1 MSGKSF
7 QLLQRLVHLGA
18 KHCPETL
25 RVFRKHYGPAR
36 LEHDGSITCDDP
48 SWLHVGPLDVQHG
61 IAGTLWQW
69 VHPSHRPRGRVAQ
82 SILPNL
88 ILRCCAGLARWAFAE
103 VEPTTS
109 MLVALQPPGKKTH
122 PALLCRLQQKQK
134 KRKTLEEWRE
144 DGLKVKTVVGC
155 VEAKSSAQFVRSI
168 WRELGKRRVVELVLD
183 STRFAT
189 RDTQVRFPPLGCRAG
204 YFC

>member
-1 MSGKSF
+1 
-7 QLLQRLVHLGA
+7 
-18 KHCPETL
+18 
-25 RVFRKHYGPAR
+25 
-36 LEHDGSITCDDP
+36 
-48 SWLHVGPLDVQHG
+48 
-61 IAGTLWQW
+61 
-69 VHPSHRPRGRVAQ
+69 
-82 SILPNL
+82 
-88 ILRCCAGLARWAFAE
+88 
-103 VEPTTS
+103 

-189 RDTQVRFPPLGCRAG
+189 RDTQVRFPPIGYRAG
-204 YFC
+204 SFSILLQS